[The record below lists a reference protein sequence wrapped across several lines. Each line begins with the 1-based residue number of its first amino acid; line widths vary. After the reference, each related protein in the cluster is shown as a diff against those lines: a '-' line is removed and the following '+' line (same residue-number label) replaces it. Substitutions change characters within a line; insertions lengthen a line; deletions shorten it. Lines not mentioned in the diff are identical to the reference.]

1 MRIWKPAEQE
11 HIEIVIELEPRIL
24 NQNVLLVPSLFDYL
38 LFQNRVENLVNFVLN
53 ANDQKS
59 FTLF

>member
-11 HIEIVIELEPRIL
+11 HIEIVIELEPRLL
-24 NQNVLLVPSLFDYL
+24 NQNVLIVPSLFDYL